1 MLWKQVLCEQK
12 KVWLGIFL
20 TSLHHHQYMRVY
32 CFLMLFPLK
41 HKWINSFLL
50 TSLILHSQQTFHSFY
65 SCSKALAF
73 LQPILPHLLLHTLK
87 RPFTASPQQALI
99 CLLVFWPS
107 SDLLC
112 GSWTLLFSCL
122 TPCAVCPRYQL
133 RDSTTSMGSHVKILD
148 KRDMYF
154 PSSWVPQITII

>member
-41 HKWINSFLL
+41 HKWILFSSYFPDLTQPTDISLFLL
-50 TSLILHSQQTFHSFY
+50 

>member
-1 MLWKQVLCEQK
+1 MWAKKGLIGDFLDLPPPSPIHESVLLFNAFSTETQMNK
-12 KVWLGIFL
+12 LFSSYFPDL
-20 TSLHHHQYMRVY
+20 TQPTDISL
-32 CFLMLFPLK
+32 
-41 HKWINSFLL
+41 FLL
-50 TSLILHSQQTFHSFY
+50 

-73 LQPILPHLLLHTLK
+73 LQPVLPHLLLHTLK
-87 RPFTASPQQALI
+87 CPFTASPQQALI